1 MNPEQVPSMNS
12 NPDPS
17 EFAPQPSLAK
27 SRALIPATLVLVA
40 LPLGFL
46 CALVY
51 RYWVN
56 IPLLDDW
63 EMAPLIVKARSGE
76 LTFADIFVQHAEA
89 RNVFPKLLFVL
100 FAMGSRWDVRV
111 EMAVAIFFCCITVWL
126 LYLLLRKSL
135 RSQLATTI
143 AIFLMAL
150 LVFSPAQHELWLLA
164 SGFYSFLP
172 ALCLVMGL
180 VIVQTRLR
188 LATKFA
194 LCAVLAVI
202 SSFTLAHGLLAW
214 GLTFPMLFLQPP
226 RPARCKSWLAGW
238 TGLTCACVILYSY
251 GYRQPKDLP
260 PFAPATSPLDYAQ
273 YLFTFIGSAFGRS
286 GTDHPLVVSQIV
298 GALLLLLFLGAVAYV
313 LKHRSEANLSGRAV
327 PWIALGLYGI
337 GSGCLAALGRIA
349 WGVPQALESRYV
361 AFAIYVPVALIA
373 LVPVIGFHRT
383 SQRESRSSPVAFR
396 IATAVI
402 AVSLLVLH
410 LLCSAASV
418 DWFRIR
424 SAATRLGHGA
434 TLFSQ
439 VLDTSHVIKV
449 MMYPRPDFLRFHANA
464 LDRLH
469 LLKPPLIRTKN
480 VREMRHGSAD
490 GNGVTGWWDALADTG
505 SGKLSASGWAAL
517 KTRGRPA
524 DCVVLAHSTPDGE
537 VIFAISEKVEHR
549 GDVAR
554 SLGGGGD
561 YELSGWRATFSRD
574 AVPAGATISAW
585 AVDAKDAKLFR
596 LKEGGVEPEL

>member
-1 MNPEQVPSMNS
+1 MSS
-12 NPDPS
+12 DS
-17 EFAPQPSLAK
+17 ESRESTLQPRIAQSRSL
-27 SRALIPATLVLVA
+27 IIATLLLVA
-40 LPLGFL
+40 FPLGFL

-63 EMAPLIVKARSGE
+63 EMAPLILKARSSG

-100 FAMGSRWDVRV
+100 FAMGRRWDVRV
-111 EMAVAIFFCCITVWL
+111 EMAMAIIFCCITVWL

-135 RSQLATTI
+135 WSQLAASI

-172 ALCLVMGL
+172 ALCIVSGL
-180 VIVQTRLR
+180 AIVQTRFR
-188 LATKFA
+188 VATKFV
-194 LCAVLAVI
+194 LCAVLATI

-214 GLTFPMLFLQPP
+214 ALTFPTLFLQAP
-226 RPARCKSWLAGW
+226 RPARWKPWVAAW
-238 TGLTCACVILYSY
+238 AGLTSVCVVLYSY
-251 GYRQPKDLP
+251 GYRQPQDLP

-286 GTDHPLVVSQIV
+286 GTNQPLLVSQIV
-298 GALLLLLFLGAVAYV
+298 GALLLFLFLGALAYV
-313 LKHRSEANLSGRAV
+313 VKHRSEKNLSARAV

-337 GSGCLAALGRIA
+337 GTGCLAALGRIA
-349 WGVPQALESRYV
+349 WGVSQALESRYV
-361 AFAIYVPVALIA
+361 AFAIYVPIALIA
-373 LVPVIGFHRT
+373 LVPVIGFHRA
-383 SQRESRSSPVAFR
+383 SKRESRRSPVAWR
-396 IATAVI
+396 IATAVVT
-402 AVSLLVLH
+402 VSLIVLH

-439 VLDTSHVIKV
+439 VLDTSHVIRLV
-449 MMYPRPDFLRFHANA
+449 MFPRPHFVRFNANK

-469 LLKPPLIRTKN
+469 LLKPPLIRTTN

-490 GNGVTGWWDALADTG
+490 GNDVTGWWDALADAG

-517 KTRGRPA
+517 KTKGRPA

-537 VIFAISEKVEHR
+537 VLFAISDKVEHR

-554 SLGGGGD
+554 SLGGRD
-561 YELSGWRATFSRD
+561 YELSGWRATFARD

-585 AVDAKDAKLFR
+585 AVDAKDAKIFR
-596 LKEGGVEPEL
+596 LKESGVQPQL